1 MKKLNLVSYKEAL
14 DIALTNTIK
23 ELPTEVV
30 FLSDSLGR
38 VLSED
43 IIVKKNVPSFNNSAM
58 DGFAFR
64 HQEIEN
70 KLKVASVIYAGDKPK
85 EILKPNECYKIMT
98 GAKVPDDA
106 DSVVA
111 IEDCLEVTDSYI
123 KVPSSIKKG
132 NALRYKGE
140 ELKKGE
146 LLFKKDERITSSVIA
161 LLAAQGIAT
170 LKVYK
175 NISIAIASTGDELK
189 EPWEEA
195 NEDEIYNANSFAIIA
210 LLKEYGFKPDY
221 AGLIPDD
228 LDSTVEFISKLKSYD
243 VIITTGGISMG
254 DADFLEEAF
263 LKNGL
268 NEFFHGVNIKPG
280 RPTMMGSMD
289 KTFVMAM
296 PGNPLTTMLNMMVL
310 SIPTLLKLQR
320 VKEYYLKPIKA
331 INKKSFKFRSNRA
344 NIVLGKIENAEFRV
358 TRDNKIGSG
367 MLLPLFES
375 NALMITK
382 EGVSEVKEGEEI
394 EVFLIKN

>member
-1 MKKLNLVSYKEAL
+1 LKKLDIVSYKEAL
-14 DIALTNTIK
+14 AIALKNAVK

-70 KLKVASVIYAGDKPK
+70 ELKVASVIYAGDKPK
-85 EILKPNECYKIMT
+85 EMLKPNECYKIMT
-98 GAKVPDDA
+98 GAKVPDDV
-106 DSVVA
+106 DTVVA
-111 IEDCLEVTDSYI
+111 IEDCLEATDSYI

-146 LLFKKDERITSSVIA
+146 LLFKKGERITSSVIA

-170 LKVYK
+170 FKVYK
-175 NISIAIASTGDELK
+175 DISIAVASTGNELK

-195 NEDEIYNANSFAIIA
+195 SEDEIYNANSFAIIA
-210 LLKEYGFKPDY
+210 LLKEYEFKPDY
-221 AGLIPDD
+221 VGLIPDD
-228 LDSTVEFISKLKSYD
+228 LDSTVAFISKLKSYD

-310 SIPTLLKLQR
+310 SIPILLKLQG
-320 VKEYYLKPIKA
+320 VKEYHLKPIKA
-331 INKKSFKFRSNRA
+331 TNKKSFKFRPNRT
-344 NIVLGKIENAEFRV
+344 NIVLGKVENTEFKV

>member
-1 MKKLNLVSYKEAL
+1 LKKLNLVSYKEAL

>member
-1 MKKLNLVSYKEAL
+1 MKKLGVLSYKEAL
-14 DIALTNTIK
+14 VKALKNANK
-23 ELPTEVV
+23 ELSGEIT
-30 FLSDSLGR
+30 FLANSLDR
-38 VLSED
+38 VLAED
-43 IIVKKNVPSFNNSAM
+43 IIVKKNVPSFNNSAL

-64 HQEIEN
+64 HEDIGNE
-70 KLKVASVIYAGDKPK
+70 LKIVSTIYAGDEPK
-85 EILKPNECYKIMT
+85 EMLKANECYKIMT
-98 GAKVPDDA
+98 GAKVPGDA
-106 DSVVA
+106 DTIVA
-111 IEDCLEVTDSYI
+111 IEDCLEVNEAYI
-123 KVPSSIKKG
+123 KVPTSIKKG
-132 NALRYKGE
+132 NALRLKGE

-146 LLFKKDERITSSVIA
+146 LLFQKGERITSSVIA
-161 LLAAQGIAT
+161 LLAAQGIPT

-175 NISIAIASTGDELK
+175 NISIAVASTGNELK

-195 NEDEIYNANSFAIIA
+195 SEDEIYNANSSAIIA

-221 AGLIPDD
+221 VGLIPDD
-228 LDSTVEFISKLKSYD
+228 LDKTVEFISKLKSYD

-268 NEFFHGVNIKPG
+268 KEFFHGVNIKPG
-280 RPTMMGSMD
+280 RPTMMGKMD

-296 PGNPLTTMLNMMVL
+296 PGNPLTTMLNVMVL
-310 SIPTLLKLQR
+310 SISVLLKLQGDR
-320 VKEYYLKPIKA
+320 NYNLKSIKA
-331 INKKSFKFRSNRA
+331 INKKQFKFRPNRT
-344 NIVLGKIENAEFRV
+344 NIVLGKVENGDFTV

-382 EGVSEVKEGEEI
+382 EGISEVREGDEV

>member
-175 NISIAIASTGDELK
+175 DISIAIASTGDELK